1 MDDEKPNEEDE
12 AYFQRTADGF
22 QDQFK
27 GIVNK
32 YQLLMMKESMVSV
45 SDFFISIAV
54 LFFVSFFCMR
64 VLCHMICKSR
74 SVVHFAYPLSFC
86 FSPTYPKLLAGQILC
101 LVSFSILF

>member
-1 MDDEKPNEEDE
+1 MEDEKPNEDDE

-45 SDFFISIAV
+45 CDPPNHSSISINVFRLICPPNKKKKTNNNHTRHHPIWNA
-54 LFFVSFFCMR
+54 FC
-64 VLCHMICKSR
+64 V
-74 SVVHFAYPLSFC
+74 
-86 FSPTYPKLLAGQILC
+86 
-101 LVSFSILF
+101 

>member
-1 MDDEKPNEEDE
+1 MLAIRYLPISGNRCSYHALYMEDEKPNEDDE

-45 SDFFISIAV
+45 CDPSNDSSIYRCV
-54 LFFVSFFCMR
+54 FV
-64 VLCHMICKSR
+64 
-74 SVVHFAYPLSFC
+74 
-86 FSPTYPKLLAGQILC
+86 
-101 LVSFSILF
+101 